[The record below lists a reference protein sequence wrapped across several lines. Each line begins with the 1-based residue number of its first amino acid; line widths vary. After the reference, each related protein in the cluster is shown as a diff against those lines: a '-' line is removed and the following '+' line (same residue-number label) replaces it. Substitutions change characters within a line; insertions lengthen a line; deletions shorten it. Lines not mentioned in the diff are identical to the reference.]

1 MINNLLTF
9 IKHDFVSQVFLFN
22 LLLIFVY
29 AYFSFSDTSNLTRVL
44 IVSVVIFSAGSSY
57 ILFSSKVTVRFEL
70 VLAIPLSIF
79 LMCLFFGF
87 LNKYNEVGSLNE
99 LFTYKSMERLI
110 DFGIGAALFY
120 GSFLAFMGLSCSNA
134 ANDSFETPSSNIKII
149 TGQNPDFIHYGIT
162 RHKETFMTLKN
173 FTFCAQGL
181 IRNERVFG
189 FQELFNYLKDQ
200 NMRFTSLTD
209 DDFLIMNMVKI

>member
-1 MINNLLTF
+1 MIKNLLTF
-9 IKHDFVSQVFLFN
+9 IKHDFVSQVFFLNVTLTLIYACSLFDE
-22 LLLIFVY
+22 V
-29 AYFSFSDTSNLTRVL
+29 SNLTISLCVL
-44 IVSVVIFSAGSSY
+44 GLLFAGFSSHMLY
-57 ILFSSKVTVRFEL
+57 KSKVTVRYEL
-70 VLAIPLSIF
+70 VLILPLSIF
-79 LMCLFFGF
+79 VVCLFFGV
-87 LNKYNEVGSLNE
+87 LQKYNQFNSFSELMTYSSL
-99 LFTYKSMERLI
+99 ERLI
-110 DFGIGAALFY
+110 DFGMGAMLFY
-120 GSFLAFMGLSCSNA
+120 GSFLALMGLSCSNA

-189 FQELFNYLKDQ
+189 FHELFHYLKDQ